1 MTTEVTVAIDT
12 LVVEVDEAT
21 VRAVAEG
28 RVEALAPA
36 LLAALRDHP
45 AFADAA
51 QPAPS
56 RITHSVGPCRDAVAP
71 KAPPVAANC
80 TV

>member
-1 MTTEVTVAIDT
+1 MTPDLSVTIDT

-36 LLAALRDHP
+36 LLAALRGHP

-51 QPAPS
+51 QAAPS
-56 RITHSVGPCRDAVAP
+56 RITHNVGPCRDAVAP

>member
-21 VRAVAEG
+21 ARAVAEG
-28 RVEALAPA
+28 RTEALAPA

-45 AFADAA
+45 AFADAVRRVSRR
-51 QPAPS
+51 PA
-56 RITHSVGPCRDAVAP
+56 G
-71 KAPPVAANC
+71 
-80 TV
+80 